1 MSIPSRPRVLF
12 LPNPRHT
19 ERVFSP
25 AAHARLLERFDV
37 TALAPRADRNC
48 SSAEVAEAIAGFEA
62 LVTGW
67 GTPALTPAVFERADA
82 LRCIA
87 HSAGSVKPMLGACAA
102 DYVMPRGLCVF
113 SANQAIAFNAAEHT
127 LGVMIS
133 MCRRIFEQA
142 SLLRRAPGQW
152 PDRLVRPNTQFLS
165 GSRVGLVSASAVGR
179 QVIRLLKPFDV
190 ALRVF
195 DPFLSDEDAVELGV
209 AKASLMDIFAE
220 SDIVSVHA
228 PLLPHTRSMIGREH
242 FRALRDGALFV
253 NTSRGAVLDEAALIE
268 ELRSGRFLAALDVT
282 IEEPV
287 APDSPLLTLE
297 NVLLTPHLAGSGHY
311 GYSRI
316 GDGTV
321 QALEDFFAGRPVRG
335 AVDFARYALIA

>member
-1 MSIPSRPRVLF
+1 MSSGRRPRVLF

-19 ERVFSP
+19 ERVFTP
-25 AAHARLLERFDV
+25 AAHARLLEHFDI
-37 TALAPRADRNC
+37 TALAPHPDRNC
-48 SSAEVAEAIAGFEA
+48 SSAEVAEAIGGFEA
-62 LVTGW
+62 LITGW
-67 GTPALTPAVFERADA
+67 GTPPLTPDVFERADA

-87 HSAGSVKPMLGACAA
+87 HSAGSVKPMLGACAL
-102 DYVMPRGLCVF
+102 DYVMPRGLCVY
-113 SANQAIAFNAAEHT
+113 SANQAIALNVAEHT
-127 LGVMIS
+127 LGVMITLS
-133 MCRRIFEQA
+133 RRISEQA

-179 QVIRLLKPFDV
+179 QVIRLLAPFDV
-190 ALRVF
+190 KLRVF
-195 DPFLSDEDAVELGV
+195 DPFLSNEDAFALGV
-209 AKASLMDIFAE
+209 EKVGLMDIFAE

-228 PLLPHTRSMIGREH
+228 PLLPETHAIIGREH
-242 FRALRDGALFV
+242 FQALRDGALFV
-253 NTSRGAVLDEAALIE
+253 NTSRGAVLDETALIE
-268 ELRSGRFLAALDVT
+268 ELRTGRFSAALDVT
-282 IEEPV
+282 IKEPV

-321 QALEDFFAGRPVRG
+321 RALEDYFAGRPVQG
-335 AVDFARYALIA
+335 AVDFTRYALIA